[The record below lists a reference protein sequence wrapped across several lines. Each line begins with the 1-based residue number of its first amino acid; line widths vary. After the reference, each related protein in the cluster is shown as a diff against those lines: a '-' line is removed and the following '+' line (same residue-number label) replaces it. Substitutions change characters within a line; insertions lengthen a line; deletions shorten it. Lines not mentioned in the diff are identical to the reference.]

1 MNLFTDVVLGDP
13 VSTKKLSIQGQ
24 TKNFDVYRIPI
35 EYLLYNKKNGRIAT
49 YVSEFIDEGNEF
61 PQKNIEE
68 FNNIIEKY
76 IEQSNPEALKKTKAN
91 IKIMSQTE
99 PAVVMENGI
108 ILDGNRRFTS
118 LRQLT
123 KEGAGAEFGYLEA
136 VILPN
141 DKYTEKDIKRL
152 ELNLQHAI
160 ESKVDYNPID
170 RLVDIY
176 RDLIE
181 NKAFTPEEYATETQ
195 IPVRKIN
202 EDIEVAKL
210 MVEYLAYIEQ
220 PKKFYIARE
229 QKIDGPIREIH
240 KILKSNK
247 VNLNENNEIKEL
259 LFLNIL
265 SLDGDVSRRIRDL
278 KPVLEDKKS
287 REAIINDFEE
297 KEIFDDAN
305 DFFESSSTKEDVKK
319 NRVINFE
326 KNLKKQVSNLTETYV
341 ESKKLSKAQNQP
353 IEILNKVL
361 ILIKEVDFEA
371 VERMDNNLKNIFK
384 TSLENISQQIQELE
398 NL

>member
-1 MNLFTDVVLGDP
+1 MNLLTDVVLGDP

-123 KEGAGAEFGYLEA
+123 KEGAGAEFAYLEA

-176 RDLIE
+176 RDLVE

-265 SLDGDVSRRIRDL
+265 SLDGDVSRRIREL

-341 ESKKLSKAQNQP
+341 ESKKISKAQNQP